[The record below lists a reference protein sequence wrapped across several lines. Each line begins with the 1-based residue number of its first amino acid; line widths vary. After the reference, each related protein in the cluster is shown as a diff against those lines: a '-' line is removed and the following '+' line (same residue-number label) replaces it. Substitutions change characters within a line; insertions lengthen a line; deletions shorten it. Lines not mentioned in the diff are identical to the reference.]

1 VDAPSNLPGKQ
12 ETLPIVLSQKLHPF
26 MSNSPLGF
34 VSFWE
39 YFCVTARESHQVL
52 LRHILANSMALRL
65 GTATLCRP
73 AWAQEKASSPLV
85 RQTGWISL
93 EVAHPVELGEL
104 EKTINSNSC
113 DYYGDEQFYKP
124 SGWVSTVGRH
134 SA

>member
-1 VDAPSNLPGKQ
+1 MRNFHVQ
-12 ETLPIVLSQKLHPF
+12 F
-26 MSNSPLGF
+26 PLGF
-34 VSFWE
+34 CILLGIL
-39 YFCVTARESHQVL
+39 YCVTARESNQVL

-85 RQTGWISL
+85 RQTGWIS

-113 DYYGDEQFYKP
+113 DYSGDEQFYKP
-124 SGWVSTVGRH
+124 SGWVCTVGRH

>member
-1 VDAPSNLPGKQ
+1 MHHQ
-12 ETLPIVLSQKLHPF
+12 ICQ
-26 MSNSPLGF
+26 GF

-39 YFCVTARESHQVL
+39 YFCVTARESNQVL

-73 AWAQEKASSPLV
+73 VWAQEKASSPLV

-113 DYYGDEQFYKP
+113 DYFGDEQFYKP